1 MIEWFFF
8 PLKTDENPN
17 YKNTG
22 IWQKFK
28 IFRSKIFLIFWYR
41 VIDGRVSTPQVTF
54 YKRNEAIVILYSLLK
69 TIIMIVTI
77 TIIVMRTNLN
87 LWFEFVMLP

>member
-1 MIEWFFF
+1 MFFFF

-22 IWQKFK
+22 IGQKFK
-28 IFRSKIFLIFWYR
+28 ISRSKIFLIFWYR

-77 TIIVMRTNLN
+77 TMIVMRTNLN

>member
-1 MIEWFFF
+1 MFFF

-22 IWQKFK
+22 IGQKCK
-28 IFRSKIFLIFWYR
+28 ISRSKISLIFWYR
-41 VIDGRVSTPQVTF
+41 VIDGRVSTLQVTF

-69 TIIMIVTI
+69 TIIMMVTI